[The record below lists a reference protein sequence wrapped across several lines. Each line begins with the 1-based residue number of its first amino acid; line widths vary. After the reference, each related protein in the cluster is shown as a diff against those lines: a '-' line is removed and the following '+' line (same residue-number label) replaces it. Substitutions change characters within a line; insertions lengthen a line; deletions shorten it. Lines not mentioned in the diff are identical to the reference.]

1 MDAGPLWGKTVWETE
16 EEIKKSHQDPQ
27 IRVAAIGRAG
37 EIGVLYAGIVND
49 LHRAA
54 GRSGVGA
61 VMGSKNLKAVAVR
74 GTRTDSYPLANPK
87 AFLAATEAAK
97 KVLAA
102 NGVTGQG
109 LPTYG
114 TQVLMNVINELGA
127 LPTRNH
133 RDIQFEGANDISGEA
148 MHRKRPTDGKANL
161 VTNGACFGCTIA
173 CGRISR
179 MDPGHFTVKDKPQY
193 QGASGG
199 VEYEAAWA
207 LGAANGVSDLEALTY
222 ANFLCNEHGF
232 DPISFGATVGAA
244 MELYDLGILTKEEVG
259 FELPFGSTEA
269 MVKLAEMTARGE
281 GFGKEIGMGSRRLCA
296 KYGRPDLS
304 MTVKGQEFPAYDGR
318 GLQGM
323 GLAYA
328 TSNRGACH
336 LRGYMV
342 SPEVLGIPVKMEPQ
356 ATEGKAA
363 MLKAFQDLTAVVDSA
378 GICLFTTFAWGLA
391 DIQPQIQA
399 ACEGDWSPERLL
411 LVGERIWNM
420 EREFNL
426 AAGLTAQGRLPAAAP
441 DERGREDRPAEGGRV
456 EARRDAAGVLPGA
469 GLDGGGRPD
478 SRDARAP
485 RRLND
490 AGLAMRHVIIGSG
503 PAGVIA
509 AETLRKADPAAEI
522 TLLCGEGEPPYARM
536 AIPYLLKG
544 DIDEAGTYIRKDRDH
559 YGRMRIDLVQAR
571 ARAVD
576 TAARVVDVGNGRSL
590 PYDRLLVATGSRPS
604 REKIPG
610 IDLPGVRTC
619 WTLRGRPGP
628 PRRHPS
634 RHPRRADGRGVRR
647 LHHHGGAARRAAW
660 TSRSSCAAATWCGG

>member
-1 MDAGPLWGKTVWETE
+1 MAWTRNVLRVNLSAGTCTPEPLDMDWARDYLGQRGLATKYFVSEVDPKVDPFSPGNRLIFVTGPLTGTMASTGGRYSVVTKGPLTGAIACSNSGGYFGAELKFAGWDMLIFEGASPKPVYLLLTDGKAELVDAGSLWGKTVWETE

-74 GTRTDSYPLANPK
+74 GTRTDSYPLADPK

-109 LPTYG
+109 LPKYG

-133 RDIQFEGANDISGEA
+133 RDIQFEGAGDISGEA

-207 LGAANGVSDLEALTY
+207 LGAANGVNDLEALTY

-244 MELYDLGILTKEEVG
+244 MELYDLGLLTKDEVG
-259 FELPFGSTEA
+259 FEIPFGSTEA
-269 MVKLAEMTARGE
+269 MVKLAELTARGE
-281 GFGKEIGMGSRRLCA
+281 GFGKEIGQGSRRLCA

-363 MLKAFQDLTAVVDSA
+363 MLKAFQDLTAVVDSS
-378 GICLFTTFAWGLA
+378 GLCLFTTFAWGLA

-411 LVGERIWNM
+411 LVGERIWNL

-426 AAGLTAQGRLPAAAP
+426 AAGLTGKDDCLPPRLMKEEAKTGPQKGAVSKLDVMLP
-441 DERGREDRPAEGGRV
+441 EYYEVRGWTAEGV
-456 EARRDAAGVLPGA
+456 P
-469 GLDGGGRPD
+469 
-478 SRDARAP
+478 
-485 RRLND
+485 
-490 AGLAMRHVIIGSG
+490 
-503 PAGVIA
+503 
-509 AETLRKADPAAEI
+509 T
-522 TLLCGEGEPPYARM
+522 
-536 AIPYLLKG
+536 
-544 DIDEAGTYIRKDRDH
+544 AGT
-559 YGRMRIDLVQAR
+559 R
-571 ARAVD
+571 AR
-576 TAARVVDVGNGRSL
+576 L
-590 PYDRLLVATGSRPS
+590 
-604 REKIPG
+604 
-610 IDLPGVRTC
+610 GV
-619 WTLRGRPGP
+619 
-628 PRRHPS
+628 
-634 RHPRRADGRGVRR
+634 
-647 LHHHGGAARRAAW
+647 
-660 TSRSSCAAATWCGG
+660 